1 MLPSPIKIATT
12 RCTVVKPYHKHQL
25 ERLFFVRTF
34 AEELTMNCGPQQIPE
49 TPTPIE
55 EEARPML
62 RERSEFGENRS
73 MASRGS
79 RSIGHMSS
87 QGSADFANYSDEP
100 EIDYDTGATV
110 LYRCIEGKDWDGAL
124 SRLELAPVEAK
135 TWVSRREVGS
145 DRLRWRLLPVHA
157 VCIFRAPLAL
167 IEALIEVYE
176 DGPKM
181 KDDQGML
188 PIHLACRNGASKGV
202 VLTLLQ
208 VFPDALNLRDRKGR
222 LPVDLVQASNSQNK
236 ENVLAAIRK
245 FQKESMRRG
254 HSGPQA
260 PLHPGGPM
268 ADSNTP
274 SNATN
279 TTKTSNLVDPS
290 PMAETTAVDNTT
302 ASKEISSAPSLG
314 SSQREVDYEHRTV
327 LFRMILKKDWKQAAA
342 RAAAYPDEAATWI
355 VTKGFNGNLR
365 FLPLHKACVLSP
377 PTQEFADLLKAFPQA
392 AESTDQDGWLPL
404 HCACF
409 YGAPAEVIGRLLT
422 TYPRGAFHKDDEGRH
437 ALHYA
442 CLKGASQEVV
452 DALLK
457 TSVKAS
463 MAKDQEGRLPLH
475 HACSKGA
482 PEGVIDALLKASP
495 KGAQSKD
502 DQGRLPLHH
511 ACRRNSSER
520 VIRTLLRV
528 YPRAAQIKD
537 DQDKLAIHYAC
548 NHGGSATIV
557 QLLLNTYPES
567 IVVKNGFGHTPLT
580 EVESLKD
587 PKMEPVLD
595 LLKEFKKE
603 HDLKAADTDMEAQVS
618 VLKDKV
624 SYLESMMEQ
633 FANLGAEL
641 KQDLRRSSSKEPNRM
656 LDDFAEKLNSFSRN
670 AGANKHPSV
679 KDGEV
684 VVTRTPSMQQSVA
697 PSITQTSVG
706 QPSLGQSSGSTPVR
720 IRAVSKPKS
729 RSRSKTPDKRST
741 TPGKKRMFGF
751 GGKKNKDSADI

>member
-1 MLPSPIKIATT
+1 MI
-12 RCTVVKPYHKHQL
+12 
-25 ERLFFVRTF
+25 
-34 AEELTMNCGPQQIPE
+34 
-49 TPTPIE
+49 
-55 EEARPML
+55 

-73 MASRGS
+73 MVSRGS
-79 RSIGHMSS
+79 RSIGHVSS
-87 QGSADFANYSDEP
+87 TGSADFANYSDEP
-100 EIDYDTGATV
+100 EIDYDAGATV

-135 TWVSRREVGS
+135 TWVSRREVS
-145 DRLRWRLLPVHA
+145 NDKLRWRLLPVHA

-208 VFPDALNLRDRKGR
+208 AYPEALDVRDRKGR

-236 ENVLAAIRK
+236 ENVLSAIRK
-245 FQKESMRRG
+245 YQKDHMRR
-254 HSGPQA
+254 SRNPPPPPPQPNALPAQGPVTT
-260 PLHPGGPM
+260 PGQ
-268 ADSNTP
+268 DSTAL
-274 SNATN
+274 SSATI
-279 TTKTSNLVDPS
+279 TTKTSNPADPS

-302 ASKEISSAPSLG
+302 TSKDISSLAPSLV
-314 SSQREVDYEHRTV
+314 SSQHEVDYEHRTV

-342 RAAAYPDEAATWI
+342 RAAAFPQEAATWI

-377 PTQEFADLLKAFPQA
+377 PSKEFHDLLKAFPQA

-409 YGAPAEVIGRLLT
+409 YGAPAEVIGHLLNM
-422 TYPRGAFHKDDEGRH
+422 YSRGANHKDDEGRH

-457 TSVKAS
+457 TSAKTA

-495 KGAQSKD
+495 KAAQSKD
-502 DQGRLPLHH
+502 DQGRLPIHH

-548 NHGGSATIV
+548 NHGGSADIV
-557 QLLLNTYPES
+557 QLLLGTYPES
-567 IVVKNGFGHTPLT
+567 ITVKNGFGHTPLT
-580 EVESLKD
+580 EVEQLND
-587 PKMEPVLD
+587 PKMEPVLKM
-595 LLKEFKKE
+595 LKEFKKE
-603 HDLKAADTDMEAQVS
+603 HDLKAADTDVESQVS

-624 SYLESMMEQ
+624 IYLESMLVKFM
-633 FANLGAEL
+633 NLGSEL
-641 KQDLRRSSSKEPNRM
+641 KHELRRTSKDPNRV
-656 LDDFAEKLNSFSRN
+656 LDDFAEQLITLRNGTGAKQPPVGSDGLPHSNSLPN
-670 AGANKHPSV
+670 
-679 KDGEV
+679 
-684 VVTRTPSMQQSVA
+684 SVA
-697 PSITQTSVG
+697 PSVTHTSVG
-706 QPSLGQSSGSTPVR
+706 GKSSLGQSSGGTTPVR
-720 IRAVSKPKS
+720 VRAVSKPKS
-729 RSRSKTPDKRST
+729 RSNTPN
-741 TPGKKRMFGF
+741 KKRLFGRL
-751 GGKKNKDSADI
+751 GGKKKDGET